1 MTATTNRHLL
11 YQEFRKTFPLETL
24 KDMPLEKYTNLNKD
38 SFCYW
43 LESKT
48 KALGSFSGGSS
59 YKFGIYQYQE
69 QNKPKATDPRVQSDG
84 KYAWYKKY
92 QKDTAEEAY
101 QIVLKMIV
109 DIATYANE
117 GNYEAIDAIDLG
129 EAYKWKIAF
138 LYSNEC
144 LIPFYK
150 HEMLETLAS
159 HYGME
164 NPRQRK
170 TSELQRFLLSQKGDR
185 ALYEFYDDLVDI
197 LNDSKE
203 VIWLWNGGKESFA
216 SNTLQIGSNAPTLDF
231 ESYSTATQL
240 RNAYQKLTG
249 IKDARVPMAYW
260 QFLHEVKEGDMVVV
274 IGAHKKEKGS
284 SYHELYG
291 WGRISSDYTIHPE
304 AENPVWRSIEWHV
317 PPLKE
322 PIENHRLKDSLFFQ
336 KVDSPEQVNHIKQLL
351 NIKQEAYPMNNECQK
366 YIELLESTHN
376 LILTGA
382 PGTGKTYLAKEIA
395 KEMGAEVGF
404 VQFHPSYDYTDFV
417 EGLRPTP
424 PDNNG
429 NIGFERKDGVF
440 KQFCTRALQNLL
452 DAKKSI
458 TELNEEEK
466 IKDKLEDFVIQA
478 IEDSTKMET
487 SSTGN
492 KFVIAG
498 QTDSKILIA
507 IPNNP
512 TAKEVRVRKSE
523 IIRLLLNKVNVEKV
537 KDIKDYFH
545 KKNGE
550 QADSYTFVICNQL
563 KKMKATPK
571 VQVSQVHRK
580 NFVFI
585 IDEINRGEIS
595 KIFGE
600 LFFSIDPGYRGEEG
614 AVRTQYAN
622 MQDEPNIFD
631 DVLKTTDYGHFF
643 IPDNVYII
651 GTMNDID
658 RSVESMDFAM
668 RRRFAWQEITAEESM
683 QILDNSAYGEE
694 AKIRMQRLNEA
705 IVKIPGLNKAYQIG
719 AAYFLKL
726 KGDNFDALWKNH
738 IEGVLQEYLRGNR
751 DADEQLKTLKEAYDN
766 KTTAETEHE
775 DDRQ

>member
-24 KDMPLEKYTNLNKD
+24 KDMPMEKYTNLNKED

-48 KALGSFSGGSS
+48 ETLGSMWGGSS
-59 YKFGIYQYQE
+59 YKFGIYQYH
-69 QNKPKATDPRVQSDG
+69 NKPKETDLQVQSDG

-101 QIVLKMIV
+101 QIVRKMIV

-197 LNDSKE
+197 LNDS
-203 VIWLWNGGKESFA
+203 
-216 SNTLQIGSNAPTLDF
+216 
-231 ESYSTATQL
+231 
-240 RNAYQKLTG
+240 
-249 IKDARVPMAYW
+249 
-260 QFLHEVKEGDMVVV
+260 
-274 IGAHKKEKGS
+274 
-284 SYHELYG
+284 
-291 WGRISSDYTIHPE
+291 
-304 AENPVWRSIEWHV
+304 
-317 PPLKE
+317 
-322 PIENHRLKDSLFFQ
+322 
-336 KVDSPEQVNHIKQLL
+336 PEQVNH
-351 NIKQEAYPMNNECQK
+351 IKQEAYPMNNECQK

-452 DAKKSI
+452 DAKKS
-458 TELNEEEK
+458 TSELSHEQWLRVQYDTLLERIENEEITQLPLK
-466 IKDKLEDFVIQA
+466 TKDKFA
-478 IEDSTKMET
+478 T
-487 SSTGN
+487 
-492 KFVIAG
+492 IAG
-498 QTDSKILIA
+498 VTDKGNLRFKKSNSDEIDANCVSFDRLIKLSAVFQTKEDLDRISNLSVA
-507 IPNNP
+507 IRDVIKGCNATFYWAVLHYLYDN
-512 TAKEVRVRKSE
+512 S
-523 IIRLLLNKVNVEKV
+523 V
-537 KDIKDYFH
+537 KYIVKPD
-545 KKNGE
+545 
-550 QADSYTFVICNQL
+550 
-563 KKMKATPK
+563 AT
-571 VQVSQVHRK
+571 QVHRK

-631 DVLKTTDYGHFF
+631 DVLKPTDYGHFF

-766 KTTAETEHE
+766 KTTVETEHE

>member
-197 LNDSKE
+197 LNDS
-203 VIWLWNGGKESFA
+203 
-216 SNTLQIGSNAPTLDF
+216 
-231 ESYSTATQL
+231 
-240 RNAYQKLTG
+240 
-249 IKDARVPMAYW
+249 
-260 QFLHEVKEGDMVVV
+260 
-274 IGAHKKEKGS
+274 
-284 SYHELYG
+284 
-291 WGRISSDYTIHPE
+291 
-304 AENPVWRSIEWHV
+304 
-317 PPLKE
+317 
-322 PIENHRLKDSLFFQ
+322 
-336 KVDSPEQVNHIKQLL
+336 PEQVNH
-351 NIKQEAYPMNNECQK
+351 IKQEAYPMNNECQK

-643 IPDNVYII
+643 IPNNVYII

-683 QILDNSAYGEE
+683 QMLDNSAYGEE
-694 AKIRMQRLNEA
+694 AKIRMLRLNEA